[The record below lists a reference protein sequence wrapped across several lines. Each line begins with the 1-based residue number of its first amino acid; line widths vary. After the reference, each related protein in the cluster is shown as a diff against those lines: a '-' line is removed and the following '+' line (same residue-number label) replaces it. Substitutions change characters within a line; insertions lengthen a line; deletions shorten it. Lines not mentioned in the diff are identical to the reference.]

1 MNMTGDRTTNPIKVF
16 ISHSQRDKQWV
27 REFAEILETSG
38 INVWLDD
45 FEIAVGEPI
54 ADKLTEALRSSD
66 SLVFVFGTQSTQTP
80 WLFFELGM
88 ALSLGKRVIAVVGR
102 DVAVKELPEPI
113 RERRYLVM
121 ESPQETAREVA
132 EALTKTG

>member
-1 MNMTGDRTTNPIKVF
+1 MNMASDRTTNPIKVF
-16 ISHSQRDKQWV
+16 ISHSQSDKQWV
-27 REFAEILETSG
+27 REFAELLEKSG
-38 INVWLDD
+38 IDVWLDD
-45 FEIAVGEPI
+45 VEIAVGEPI
-54 ADKLTEALRSSD
+54 ADKLTEALRSSS
-66 SLVFVFGTQSTQTP
+66 SLVLVFGPQSTQTP

-102 DVAVKELPEPI
+102 DVSVKELPEPI
-113 RERRYLVM
+113 RERRYLLM